1 MNDKVNLYRRNGK
14 KVYIKQP
21 NFKELAFVEGLWGH
35 KETMVDIGGTY
46 NFTRDKWDAFYK
58 KMVYPTDGKN
68 FYCLIYTIKDKTI
81 GEVSFHGYDSATKV
95 ARINI
100 KIHKDYR
107 GHGYG
112 EEALKLL
119 LEYYFLEFGGETI
132 IDTITTENA
141 KIIFKKIGFKKFG
154 SFRNQE
160 SYKITKYDFLNR
172 GSRKKRNVQVL
183 AYDNMDIIDYSIP
196 FKIFKRANEI
206 LGEELF
212 EVIGISYDG
221 INNLQ
226 NNIQINSESF
236 KDNNLEK
243 EILIVPGGMGA
254 LEVLEDEVIVKYIL
268 SNYNNCDYVL
278 CFNLGIHFLNK
289 CNIIEGL
296 FIPKSKEFDL
306 NRLENIS
313 KHKLVDKNFVDNGK
327 IVISSNIVGNIES
340 CLNIVKKIAGENCV
354 KVLSAEIGV
363 NIK

>member
-1 MNDKVNLYRRNGK
+1 
-14 KVYIKQP
+14 
-21 NFKELAFVEGLWGH
+21 
-35 KETMVDIGGTY
+35 
-46 NFTRDKWDAFYK
+46 
-58 KMVYPTDGKN
+58 
-68 FYCLIYTIKDKTI
+68 
-81 GEVSFHGYDSATKV
+81 
-95 ARINI
+95 
-100 KIHKDYR
+100 
-107 GHGYG
+107 
-112 EEALKLL
+112 
-119 LEYYFLEFGGETI
+119 
-132 IDTITTENA
+132 
-141 KIIFKKIGFKKFG
+141 
-154 SFRNQE
+154 
-160 SYKITKYDFLNR
+160 
-172 GSRKKRNVQVL
+172 
-183 AYDNMDIIDYSIP
+183 MDIIDYSIP

-212 EVIGISYDG
+212 EVISISYDG

-289 CNIIEGL
+289 CNIIDGL